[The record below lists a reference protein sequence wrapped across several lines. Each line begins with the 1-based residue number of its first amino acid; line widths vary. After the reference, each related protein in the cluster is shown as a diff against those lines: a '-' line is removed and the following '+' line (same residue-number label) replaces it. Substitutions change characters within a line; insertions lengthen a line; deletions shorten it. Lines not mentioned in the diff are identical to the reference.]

1 MGLWMSIREGW
12 DSFSRNVTFGMGNG
26 NGNGTR
32 VLFWY
37 DKWHGLWRFLA

>member
-26 NGNGTR
+26 NGTM

-37 DKWHGLWRFLA
+37 DKWHGPWRFLP